1 MRKNKRCPVQ
11 KLTPELQKRLNR
23 SKDISLMLEMDI
35 RMNKGSEL
43 SNRILIPCIL
53 SYIHDDFKEI
63 KKELNERGLLHA
75 ER

>member
-43 SNRILIPCIL
+43 SNRIWIPCIL